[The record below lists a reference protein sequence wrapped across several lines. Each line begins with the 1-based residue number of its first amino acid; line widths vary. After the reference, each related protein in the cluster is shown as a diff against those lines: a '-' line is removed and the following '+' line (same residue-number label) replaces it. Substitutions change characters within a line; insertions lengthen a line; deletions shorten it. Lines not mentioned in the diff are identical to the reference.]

1 MERIINKMKKVN
13 SIFDVLGPIMIGPSS
28 SHTAGAA
35 RLAKIARDIC
45 EERIKKVKFYLHGSF
60 ARTYKGHGTDRA
72 LVAGILGYEPDDERL
87 RDSLQIADKENLKY
101 EFVPADLGLVHPNTV
116 KFELEDIN
124 GKITYVIGSS
134 VGGGAVVITKINDF
148 DVDFTGEYDTII
160 TRHIDKRGIISE
172 VSGILAHNRINIA
185 NMKVLRNSGSK
196 EASMVIEID
205 SASNKNV
212 IDTIKEID
220 SMRSV
225 IEIKKPGTK

>member
-1 MERIINKMKKVN
+1 MKKVG
-13 SIFDVLGPIMIGPSS
+13 SIFEVLGPIMIGPSS

-45 EERIKKVKFYLHGSF
+45 DKKIIRAKFYLHGSF

-87 RDSLQIADKENLKY
+87 RDSLQIAKQENLEY
-101 EFVPADLGLVHPNTV
+101 EFVLADLGLVHPNTV

-134 VGGGAVVITKINDF
+134 VGGGAVIITKINDF

-160 TRHIDKRGIISE
+160 TRHIDRRGIISE

-185 NMKVLRNSGSK
+185 NMRVLRNPGSK
-196 EASMVIEID
+196 DASMVIELD
-205 SASNKNV
+205 SPANSNV
-212 IDTIKEID
+212 IELIKEID
-220 SMRSV
+220 AMKTV
-225 IEIKKPGTK
+225 IEIKKHRAK

>member
-1 MERIINKMKKVN
+1 MKKVN

-45 EERIKKVKFYLHGSF
+45 EEKINKVKFYLHGSF

-87 RDSLQIADKENLKY
+87 RNSLQIADAEDLQY
-101 EFVPADLGLVHPNTV
+101 EFIPADLGLVHPNTV
-116 KFELEDIN
+116 KFELEDVKGN
-124 GKITYVIGSS
+124 ITYVIGSS
-134 VGGGAVVITKINDF
+134 VGGGAVIITKINDF
-148 DVDFTGEYDTII
+148 DVDFTGDYDTIV

-196 EASMVIEID
+196 DASMVIEVD
-205 SASNKNV
+205 SSPGKDV
-212 IDTIKEID
+212 IDMIKEIE
-220 SMRSV
+220 MMKSV
-225 IEIKKPGTK
+225 IEIKKQGAK